1 MLTCPKCN
9 CEYTLVIDSRGTGH
23 DSSMDGY
30 IRRRR
35 ECEKCGERFTTYE
48 VTKKD
53 YDAYI
58 EFQRILRKAGYE
70 RKGD

>member
-9 CEYTLVIDSRGTGH
+9 CEYTVVVDSRSSGH
-23 DSSMDGY
+23 DMIMDGY

-53 YDAYI
+53 YEAYI
-58 EFQRILRKAGYE
+58 EFKRILRKAGYE
-70 RKGD
+70 WKGD

>member
-9 CEYTLVIDSRGTGH
+9 CEYTAVVDSRSSGH
-23 DSSMDGY
+23 DMIMDGY

-53 YDAYI
+53 YEAYI
-58 EFQRILRKAGYE
+58 EFKRILRKAGYE